1 MPNYQNTKLISASSF
16 FAFLTILL
24 LGAACSETSKKQ
36 PTEEAYSI
44 QGNTQGT
51 TYSII
56 SNDDRLLD
64 LKPEIDAILLD
75 FDRCLSSYRDSSI
88 VSIFSHAEAGLYH
101 FKDIQGYFTR
111 CFELSETVYQISE
124 GAFDPSIYPLVAAW
138 GFMKNPA
145 LEMSEEQVDS
155 VKNLIGFQANR
166 DYVFSLPEIHDKHQL
181 IKFSL
186 EKIRPSLKLDFN
198 AIAQGL
204 SVDVLCE
211 FLDEKGFENYFVEI
225 GGELRVKGTNKD
237 GEFWRI
243 GIDVADESNAVDP
256 NERVLQSI
264 ISVNNRAVATSGN
277 YRKFYEKDGIKR
289 SHTIDPKTG
298 YPVQHSLLSAT
309 VVADNAAF
317 ADAMATVFMVWGTE
331 KTIDFVNSNPQYNL
345 DVLLQFINQK
355 GEMSTYTSPGMRE
368 ITLQ

>member
-1 MPNYQNTKLISASSF
+1 MPNYQNTKSISASSF
-16 FAFLTILL
+16 LVFLIILL
-24 LGAACSETSKKQ
+24 LGTACAETTKNQ
-36 PTEEAYSI
+36 PPKESISI

-56 SNDDRLLD
+56 SDDERLND
-64 LKPEIDAILLD
+64 LKPQIDAILLD

-88 VSIFSHAEAGLYH
+88 VSIFSNADRGTHD
-101 FKDIQGYFTR
+101 FTDINDYFQR
-111 CFELSETVYQISE
+111 CFRLSEDVYLLSQ
-124 GAFDPSIYPLVAAW
+124 GAFDPSIFPLVEAW

-145 LEMSEEQVDS
+145 LEMTQIQVDS
-155 VKNLIGFQANR
+155 VMKYTGFAAGE
-166 DYVFSLPEIHDKHQL
+166 DYVFKPYSDESQVFSI
-181 IKFSL
+181 IKL
-186 EKIRPSLKLDFN
+186 RQTLRLDFN

-204 SVDVLCE
+204 SVDVICE
-211 FLDEKGFENYFVEI
+211 FLDELGFENYFVEI
-225 GGELRVKGTNKD
+225 GGELRVKGKNKD

-243 GIDVADESNAVDP
+243 GIDVADENNAIDA
-256 NERVLQSI
+256 NERMLQSI

-331 KTIDFVNSNPQYNL
+331 KSIDFVNSNPQYNL
-345 DVLLQFINQK
+345 DILLQFINSN